1 MDHCSDETS
10 ASAFVT
16 GFVAST
22 IAEVRM
28 LAVSGLG
35 FPFNDI
41 LFGVP
46 IGSCRSKLALLD
58 QIQQQRPGVIIHV
71 LVDHPDQVKMLEE
84 YYCTN
89 ANSESR
95 QRCSVFL
102 KLDTGYHRAGI
113 SCDDRGVDLASRIVL
128 SKQLNLKGVYSHWYV
143 PNTKHY
149 CIVLLLM
156 YGPS

>member
-10 ASAFVT
+10 ASALVT

-89 ANSESR
+89 ANSGSR
-95 QRCSVFL
+95 QRFSVFL

-113 SCDDRGVDLASRIVL
+113 SCDDRGVDLASRIFL
-128 SKQLNLKGVYSHWYV
+128 SKKLNLKGVYSHWYV
-143 PNTKHY
+143 PSDKQY